1 MKKITTIV
9 LAAAFIFSSNVAFA
23 QGNGGVGGSS
33 PGGVGSGTI
42 TNGNSSI
49 GSPIG
54 GPGTTPSTTTGLG
67 NGNNPGI
74 GNMSDPS
81 VRANP
86 GINANGPCNGARSTS
101 GNNTPSC

>member
-1 MKKITTIV
+1 MKITSIG
-9 LAAAFIFSSNVAFA
+9 LAVAFILSCSGAFA
-23 QGNGGVGGSS
+23 QGT
-33 PGGVGSGTI
+33 SGTSGGAGNGAI
-42 TNGNSSI
+42 TNGNSSV

-67 NGNNPGI
+67 NGRNPGI

-81 VRANP
+81 VRTP
-86 GINANGPCNGARSTS
+86 GIDANGPCNGARSTS

>member
-1 MKKITTIV
+1 MTKITTTILAV
-9 LAAAFIFSSNVAFA
+9 LFSLSSGSAFA
-23 QGNGGVGGSS
+23 QGTGVS
-33 PGGVGSGTI
+33 SGTGAGNGAI
-42 TNGNSSI
+42 TNGYGSV

-81 VRANP
+81 VRSTP
-86 GINANGPCNGARSTS
+86 GLNANGPCNGARSTS

>member
-1 MKKITTIV
+1 MNKITTTLIATT
-9 LAAAFIFSSNVAFA
+9 LSLSSGLAFA
-23 QGNGGVGGSS
+23 QGTSGAGSS
-33 PGGVGSGTI
+33 GVSSGAI

-81 VRANP
+81 VRSTP
-86 GINANGPCNGARSTS
+86 GLNANGPCNGARSTS